1 MTAEPAAVPPK
12 KKSDLAI
19 RTVTGIALIL
29 VAVACLIYGQD
40 PFWILLTFAALVM
53 IAEWCG
59 LVSVPRW
66 QMWVGLFGLLCP
78 LILENGHVDVP
89 ATGSWYTLLATTLA
103 TGIFT
108 RNAKL
113 AAGMLYAGL
122 PVLSLF
128 YIHEQYDGIDLSF
141 WTLAIVWA
149 TDIGA
154 YFSGRTFGGAKLA
167 PVWSPNKTWSGLIGG
182 MIAAEAVGIGL
193 TYVLHV
199 QMRLAV
205 LAGILAVAAQ
215 MGDLFES
222 QMKRRAGVKDSG
234 KLLPG
239 HGGVMDRLDG
249 CVPVLCIVAL
259 IVASGYL

>member
-1 MTAEPAAVPPK
+1 MTADTPVAPK

-29 VAVACLIYGQD
+29 IAVACLVYGQE
-40 PFWILLTFAALVM
+40 PFWILLSLAMLVM
-53 IAEWCG
+53 MGEWAG
-59 LVSVPRW
+59 LIGAPRW
-66 QMWVGLFGLLCP
+66 QMWVALGGLLLP
-78 LILENGHVDVP
+78 LLLREMHVDVP
-89 ATGSWYTLLATTLA
+89 ETAPWYALLAVTLA
-103 TGIFT
+103 VAVFT
-108 RNAKL
+108 RNFRL
-113 AAGMLYAGL
+113 SAGMLYAGL
-122 PVLSLF
+122 PVMSLF
-128 YIHEQYDGIDLSF
+128 YIHGQYDGIDLSF

-154 YFSGRTFGGAKLA
+154 YFSGRTFGGPKLA

-182 MIAAEAVGIGL
+182 MIAAEVVGVAL
-193 TYVLHV
+193 TFALHV
-199 QMRLAV
+199 QLRLAV
-205 LAGILAVAAQ
+205 LAGLLAVAAQ

>member
-1 MTAEPAAVPPK
+1 MTADTPVSPK
-12 KKSDLAI
+12 KKSDLAL
-19 RTVTGIALIL
+19 RSVTGIALIL
-29 VAVACLIYGQD
+29 LAVACLIYGQD
-40 PFWILLTFAALVM
+40 PFWLLLTCAALAM
-53 IAEWCG
+53 TAEWAG
-59 LVSVPRW
+59 LIRAARW
-66 QMWVGLFGLLCP
+66 QTWLAILGMLFALL
-78 LILENGHVDVP
+78 LENMHVDVP
-89 ATGSWYTLLATTLA
+89 ATASWYTLLAVTLLV
-103 TGIFT
+103 GVFT
-108 RNAKL
+108 RNARL

-128 YIHEQYDGIDLSF
+128 YIHAQYDGIDLSF

-154 YFSGRTFGGAKLA
+154 YFSGRAIGGPKLA

-182 MIAAEAVGIGL
+182 MIAATVVGLAL
-193 TYVLHV
+193 TTVLHV
-199 QMRLAV
+199 QVRLAV
-205 LAGILAVAAQ
+205 LSGFLAVAAQ

-259 IVASGYL
+259 IVASGVL

>member
-1 MTAEPAAVPPK
+1 MTAEPTPAPK
-12 KKSDLAI
+12 KTSDLAI

-29 VAVACLIYGQD
+29 VAVACLVYGND
-40 PFWILLTFAALVM
+40 PFWLLLAVAALVM
-53 IAEWCG
+53 MAEWCG
-59 LVSVPRW
+59 LVSAPRW
-66 QMWVGLFGLLCP
+66 QMWLALVGLLAA
-78 LILENGHVDVP
+78 ITLENIHVDVP
-89 ATGSWYTLLATTLA
+89 PTASWYTLLATTLA
-103 TGIFT
+103 VGIFT
-108 RNAKL
+108 RNARVS
-113 AAGMLYAGL
+113 AGMLYAGL

-128 YIHEQYDGIDLSF
+128 YIHELYDGIDLSF

-154 YFSGRTFGGAKLA
+154 YFSGRTFGGPKLA
-167 PVWSPNKTWSGLIGG
+167 PTWSPNKTWSGLIGG

-193 TYVLHV
+193 TFVLHV
-199 QMRLAV
+199 QLRLAV
-205 LAGILAVAAQ
+205 LAGVLAVAAQ

-234 KLLPG
+234 TLLPG